1 MKTVPR
7 KSMTSAGLSLH
18 TVTGSPSAPPDL
30 KQCLRLHRT
39 HTRPS
44 ILLCLLLC
52 PPNSH
57 LKMDTTEAPAR
68 LPRGFPLN
76 LSTQAVTF
84 SQQQQGRILWL
95 LLPPLTS
102 SARRRK
108 RDGEQETGHSDKA
121 GGERVIQG
129 AGIGGSLAGVLF
141 IFFFFKRKLSV
152 SGPGNRVKHKEVEGK
167 VHAP

>member
-1 MKTVPR
+1 
-7 KSMTSAGLSLH
+7 MTSSGLSLH

-30 KQCLRLHRT
+30 KRCLRLHQT

-76 LSTQAVTF
+76 LSVTF

-102 SARRRK
+102 SSRRRK
-108 RDGEQETGHSDKA
+108 VMVSRRQATQI
-121 GGERVIQG
+121 RLVVR
-129 AGIGGSLAGVLF
+129 GSSKGQALVGLSLGF
-141 IFFFFKRKLSV
+141 YFCFCFFFFSRESF
-152 SGPGNRVKHKEVEGK
+152 R
-167 VHAP
+167 